1 MGNMTFKKWL
11 LLATGIFVASMIVGL
26 LLPIDTFPEGMNT
39 DFDELAQL
47 LDDMSPGAVFF
58 FILFRNSSVLLLS
71 FVFAPGFLMA
81 PFLALAVNG
90 GVLGLVVSL
99 VVQEESLGFLLAGLL
114 PHGILEIPAFL
125 IAEAAAMSFGLAA
138 LVAIFKKEARPRLM
152 PNLRKNF
159 RYLTIAL
166 LLLLPAA
173 AIETFITPLLID

>member
-1 MGNMTFKKWL
+1 MGKMTFKKWL
-11 LLATGIFVASMIVGL
+11 LLAAGIFFVSIIVGL
-26 LLPIDTFPEGMNT
+26 MLPTDMLPERMA
-39 DFDELAQL
+39 E
-47 LDDMSPGAVFF
+47 DMSPGAVFF
-58 FILFRNSSVLLLS
+58 HFLYINSSVLLFS

-81 PFLALAVNG
+81 PLLALVVNG
-90 GVLGLVVSL
+90 GYLGLVAS
-99 VVQEESLGFLLAGLL
+99 VVIQEESLGFLLAGVL

-125 IAEAAAMSFGLAA
+125 IAQAAAMSFGLAA

-152 PNLRKNF
+152 PSLRKNF

>member
-1 MGNMTFKKWL
+1 MGKMTFKKWL

-26 LLPIDTFPEGMNT
+26 LLPIDTLPEGMNT

-47 LDDMSPGAVFF
+47 LDDMSPGAVLF

-81 PFLALAVNG
+81 PLLALAVNG
-90 GVLGLVVSL
+90 GVLGLVASL

-138 LVAIFKKEARPRLM
+138 LLAIFKKEARPRLM